1 MITAGL
7 RSVDRAKGKSLSF
20 DWQCQEPIFITR
32 RLAYLRTF
40 QILLHIVVFIVFTL
54 RSGH

>member
-1 MITAGL
+1 MIMAGL